1 MKVVLISPPE
11 QHALMEAGDRPN
23 MGLLYLA
30 GSLRD
35 NGHTTVIS
43 DLNHDSYDQLKVKL
57 EDADF
62 IGITTVTP
70 YIDWIENFSMHL
82 KHNYPKKVL
91 IAGGPHA
98 TNSEEGLGYFDII
111 VKGEGELAIL
121 DIVNGEAENRI
132 IRKPWTE
139 HLDKLPI
146 PHDQTDYPYTLNQE
160 GRKTAVLLTSR
171 SCPFNCS
178 FCTRGNLGKYR
189 VHSPNRV
196 LQEILGLFE
205 KGYNS
210 FYFLDDH
217 FTADKERAIEICRR
231 IISLELPIT
240 FRCTS
245 RTDKVDQELMTYL
258 KEAGLRSISFGL
270 EHFDD
275 NVLKKINK
283 GETVETHLKAIKIC
297 QDLGIKIRGS
307 FIVNLP
313 GATKETILKTLKIT
327 KELDLDYADFYPLIA
342 YPGTPIYENPEKF
355 NIKINKQVNTYQT
368 MLNSNVN
375 TGLKGVDKLVKFCR
389 DEWKEHK
396 NSLCPWESHE

>member
-35 NGHTTVIS
+35 DGHECIIS
-43 DLNHDSYDQLKVKL
+43 DLNHDSYDQLKEKL
-57 EDADF
+57 KGAQF
-62 IGITTVTP
+62 VGMTTITP

-82 KHNYPKKVL
+82 RHNYPNLIL

-98 TNSEEGLGYFDII
+98 TNSEEGLEYFDYI

-121 DIVNGEAENRI
+121 DIVNGRAVNRI
-132 IRKPWTE
+132 QQKPVIE
-139 HLDKLPI
+139 HLDNLPI

-160 GRKTAVLLTSR
+160 GKKTAVLLTSR
-171 SCPFNCS
+171 GCPFNCA
-178 FCTRGNLGKYR
+178 FCTSKNLGKYR
-189 VHSPNRV
+189 NHSPDRV
-196 LQEILGLFE
+196 LQEIMGLFK

-217 FTADKERAIEICRR
+217 FTADKERAMDICRKL
-231 IISLELPIT
+231 ISLELPIT

-245 RTDKVDQELMTYL
+245 RTDKIDEELITCL

-275 NVLKKINK
+275 YVLKKINK
-283 GETVETHLKAIKIC
+283 GETVENHLKAIKIC
-297 QDLGIKIRGS
+297 KEHGIKIRGS

-313 GATKETILKTLKIT
+313 LATEQTVKKTLRIA
-327 KELDLDYADFYPLIA
+327 KELKLDYADFYPLIA
-342 YPGTPIYENPEKF
+342 YPGTPIYENPDKF
-355 NIKINKQVNTYQT
+355 NIKIYKQLNVHQT
-368 MLNSNVN
+368 MFQSNVN
-375 TGLKGVDKLVKFCR
+375 TGLRNVDKLVKFCR

-396 NSLCPWESHE
+396 NSLCPWES